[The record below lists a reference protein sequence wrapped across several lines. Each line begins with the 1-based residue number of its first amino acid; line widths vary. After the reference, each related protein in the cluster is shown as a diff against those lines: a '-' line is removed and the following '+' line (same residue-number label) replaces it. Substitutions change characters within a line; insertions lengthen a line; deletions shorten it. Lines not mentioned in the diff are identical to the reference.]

1 MDAEATVIV
10 LLGLLGPASVMGWPF
25 LKRRRILVPW
35 RIGHAYL
42 AEGRFSEAEAK
53 FRETLAMATGR
64 FGIDHWRTSL
74 HMNALALSLVG
85 QNRLDDAQPLVER
98 AFAIADAQKPLP
110 HSELALVFVGASIY
124 WASRKDEAR
133 AQALLDRARR
143 EGRGSDHV
151 RASIERTV
159 VLRAAQK
166 GDEARAADAY
176 SRVPTDLLK
185 ERDVGKLARLGL
197 KLLHVGDARRAGQC
211 LRAALSVVTRVSCG
225 EFAEAFYRGLLG
237 EALLRDGHEEEAR
250 RELEQATIDYDAVV
264 GASHPAAAPVLVALA
279 ELRAR
284 MGDDDGA
291 RSACKRV
298 LGLAVPVKSPVGPY
312 RAGGSGTDPLEP
324 ERERARTL
332 LARLGQST

>member
-1 MDAEATVIV
+1 MDVEATVIV
-10 LLGLLGPASVMGWPF
+10 LIGLLGPASVMGWPF

-35 RIGHAYL
+35 RIGHAHL
-42 AEGRFSEAEAK
+42 SEGRCAEAEAK
-53 FRETLAMATGR
+53 FRETLAMAQER
-64 FGIDHWRTSL
+64 FGADHWRTSL
-74 HMNALALSLVG
+74 HKNALALSLLG

-98 AFAIADAQKPLP
+98 AFAIADARKPLP
-110 HSELALVFVGASIY
+110 HPELALVYVGASVY
-124 WASRKDEAR
+124 WAARKDEAR

-143 EGRGSDHV
+143 EGRGSHHV

-159 VLRAAQK
+159 MLRAAQK

-176 SRVPTDLLK
+176 SRVPSELLK
-185 ERDVGKLARLGL
+185 ERDVGRLARLAL
-197 KLLHVGDARRAGQC
+197 KLLHVGDARRAGLC
-211 LRAALSVVTRVSCG
+211 LRAALSVVTRVSSG

-237 EALLRDGHEEEAR
+237 EALLREGREAEAR
-250 RELEQATIDYDAVV
+250 RELEQASIDYDAVA
-264 GASHPAAAPVLVALA
+264 GESHPAAAPVLVALA

-298 LGLAVPVKSPVGPY
+298 LRLAVPRVPPLEPY
-312 RAGGSGTDPLEP
+312 RAGACAADPLEA
-324 ERERARTL
+324 ERDRARAL